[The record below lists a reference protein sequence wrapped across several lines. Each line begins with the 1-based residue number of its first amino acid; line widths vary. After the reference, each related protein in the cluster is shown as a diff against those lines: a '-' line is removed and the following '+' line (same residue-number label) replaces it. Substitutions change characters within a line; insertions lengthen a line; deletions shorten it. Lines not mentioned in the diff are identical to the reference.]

1 MTPASEPQRRRGY
14 RKVGGLYLVSDPG
27 SSAPCDRLPMPI
39 VPCPCCGE
47 QPRFHRSIAM
57 IDPFVLWG
65 NHLDL
70 ATGRRC
76 SETDAMCAPADK
88 GFLMWVGNEYT
99 VENFQE
105 EADRLGVSKR
115 IPAIPR
121 DIEVGVD
128 WVYLAKRQIIPES
141 AQMWLPGQVQEKAG
155 YGPGVFEAFQ
165 PARIEKIVADLTP
178 ADEMAGLEAQG
189 ITPVV
194 VPHDSPCHAQKRGNQ
209 AALPPGAGE

>member
-1 MTPASEPQRRRGY
+1 MGRATITIASEPQRRCGY

-76 SETDAMCAPADK
+76 CETDAMCAPADR

-99 VENFQE
+99 VENFRQ

-115 IPAIPR
+115 IPAIPKTWQWGS
-121 DIEVGVD
+121 IG
-128 WVYLAKRQIIPES
+128 
-141 AQMWLPGQVQEKAG
+141 LP
-155 YGPGVFEAFQ
+155 
-165 PARIEKIVADLTP
+165 R
-178 ADEMAGLEAQG
+178 
-189 ITPVV
+189 
-194 VPHDSPCHAQKRGNQ
+194 Q
-209 AALPPGAGE
+209 AANHPRVRPNVAAGAGAGKGRIWPRSL